1 MSDSNR
7 ISLAMPAGDVEQV
20 KQLLTQVAQIMAPHL
35 INLTPDERVQLP
47 KMGDKSVP
55 FVTKGAEYLRI
66 PGTPAPPYIF
76 PEDLEVDINAY
87 ETLRQI
93 RQVLQP
99 IADMLDDTMLLCGSE
114 AYISVL
120 AFYTYLKGAAKMNV
134 PGAKTV
140 FDDLSARFPRRPAAK
155 KETVV

>member
-1 MSDSNR
+1 
-7 ISLAMPAGDVEQV
+7 
-20 KQLLTQVAQIMAPHL
+20 
-35 INLTPDERVQLP
+35 
-47 KMGDKSVP
+47 
-55 FVTKGAEYLRI
+55 
-66 PGTPAPPYIF
+66 
-76 PEDLEVDINAY
+76 
-87 ETLRQI
+87 
-93 RQVLQP
+93 
-99 IADMLDDTMLLCGSE
+99 MLDDTMLLCGSE